1 VHAYDKETNMS
12 TLGLDPHGAIRL
24 LSQTQ
29 CLDLLGAAAIA
40 RVGYVSNDGVEIIPV
55 GYRLAGGPR
64 LFMMTQPWG
73 ILGQLAERGARC
85 SVEVDHHGDTVG
97 AGWSVL
103 MRGTLSRLDHDG
115 SVAYDELDR
124 RLEAWPGYPD
134 AKPVQFVPS
143 SYSGR
148 SVVRSS

>member
-1 VHAYDKETNMS
+1 MT

-24 LSQTQ
+24 LSQSQ
-29 CLDLLGAAAIA
+29 CLELLSAAAVA
-40 RVGYVSNDGVEIIPV
+40 RVGYVANDGVEIIPV
-55 GYRLAGGPR
+55 GYRLGVGPR

-85 SVEVDHHGDTVG
+85 SVEVDHHGDTTGV
-97 AGWSVL
+97 GWSVL
-103 MRGTLSRLDHDG
+103 MRGTLSRLDQPATT
-115 SVAYDELDR
+115 AYGELDHSV
-124 RLEAWPGYPD
+124 EAWPGYPD

-148 SVVRSS
+148 SVVRAS

>member
-1 VHAYDKETNMS
+1 MS

-29 CLDLLGAAAIA
+29 CLELLGAAAIA

-55 GYRLAGGPR
+55 GFRLAAGPR

-85 SVEVDHHGDTVG
+85 TVEVDHHGDTQG
-97 AGWSVL
+97 SGWSVM
-103 MRGTLSRLDHDG
+103 MRGTLSRLDQSG
-115 SVAYDELDR
+115 SAAYADLDHH
-124 RLEAWPGYPD
+124 LEAWPGYVD

>member
-1 VHAYDKETNMS
+1 MS

-29 CLDLLGAAAIA
+29 CLELLAVAAIA

-55 GYRLAGGPR
+55 GYRLASGPR

-115 SVAYDELDR
+115 SATYDELDR
-124 RLEAWPGYPD
+124 ALVAWPGYPD